1 MLSPVLF
8 DVRFIVYL
16 LKEIAKISK
25 IKSLRL
31 LPVAVSCGTL
41 RSKGGTGEAG
51 CSSSLL
57 LSLPALTPPLLL
69 LLARLANS
77 EASDDVE
84 EHAEGQHERASS
96 SSASL
101 TPELLLRP

>member
-1 MLSPVLF
+1 M
-8 DVRFIVYL
+8 
-16 LKEIAKISK
+16 
-25 IKSLRL
+25 
-31 LPVAVSCGTL
+31 SCTL

-57 LSLPALTPPLLL
+57 HSLPALTPPLLL

-101 TPELLLRP
+101 TPELLLRPWPPPLSHIRLFLLHR